1 LKLPDVREAI
11 IAHDIVDKP
20 ALIVM
25 DGNGIG
31 RGIYQDTRRGLK
43 HIVPGSAME
52 KVNAANLKTMRFNR
66 ALMNVY
72 DGRVR
77 IPASMPGLEILKR
90 QKENAIFYSP
100 GGCDIHDDLVCRFIC
115 GASVRYSLAAR
126 GRRVDAGDRS
136 GRANRPKTP
145 CQICLDNTDFGG
157 CFRRSRCSCEICRLT
172 VTSIYID
179 AKSKIIR

>member
-31 RGIYQDTRRGLK
+31 RGIYQDLTRRGLK

-72 DGRVR
+72 DGSVR

-90 QKENAIFYSP
+90 LTPRAFATSAT
-100 GGCDIHDDLVCRFIC
+100 
-115 GASVRYSLAAR
+115 ASTMARSLAAF
-126 GRRVDAGDRS
+126 V
-136 GRANRPKTP
+136 
-145 CQICLDNTDFGG
+145 
-157 CFRRSRCSCEICRLT
+157 
-172 VTSIYID
+172 
-179 AKSKIIR
+179 